1 MARKISE
8 RLDRRDADA
17 IISPLRESPSFLV
30 RLTQLTAFDEFH
42 RHFAGLGMTPGRFSV
57 FSLIVNNPGIRPGTI
72 AGELR
77 IKPSNVAVLVNA
89 LASDRLVERRQDKTE
104 LRASKL
110 HSTRAGLKAY
120 QQLWD
125 IHLHL
130 DELLLAPLSAS
141 ERRTFVAMLRK
152 LDRHMNKDAAE
163 A

>member
-1 MARKISE
+1 MARKSIEGS
-8 RLDRRDADA
+8 DRKDAGA
-17 IISPLRESPSFLV
+17 IVSPLRESPSFLV

-42 RHFAGLGMTPGRFSV
+42 RHFAGLAMTPGRFSV
-57 FSLIVNNPGIRPGTI
+57 FSLIINNPGIRPGAI
-72 AGELR
+72 SGELR

-89 LASDRLVERRQDKTE
+89 LAADRFVERRQDKTE

-110 HSTRAGLKAY
+110 YPTKAGLKAY

-141 ERRTFVAMLRK
+141 ERKTFVAMLRK
-152 LDRHMNKDAAE
+152 LDRHMNAHAE